1 MNNTRMLL
9 RMKSNIDIQ
18 QVREAIRLV
27 EPSERMLV
35 IAEAL
40 MDLRDGE
47 VEYQSCGC
55 YDWDITMDYRNAE
68 DRK

>member
-1 MNNTRMLL
+1 MNARGYKRVML
-9 RMKSNIDIQ
+9 SNDIAN
-18 QVREAIRLV
+18 VRNAISKV
-27 EPSERMLV
+27 EPSERMQV

-55 YDWDITMDYRNAE
+55 YEWDITMDYRNAE
-68 DRK
+68 ERK